1 MTNLIVEVTKYLMIF
16 LFALYT
22 YEGFSALRGKLS
34 DRKKRGIYHR
44 QLLLMYLLHLSA
56 YLAVYAVT
64 DDIRTV
70 LFYLFQVLFTVIVMS
85 CYHLLYENGSR
96 LLVNHMCTL
105 LLIGFIILTR
115 LSFEDAV
122 RQYVIAVGAFV
133 LTLPVPYLVRSVGFM
148 RRLTW
153 LYAAAGIIG
162 LVMVQLFGATS
173 YG

>member
-70 LFYLFQVLFTVIVMS
+70 LF
-85 CYHLLYENGSR
+85 
-96 LLVNHMCTL
+96 
-105 LLIGFIILTR
+105 
-115 LSFEDAV
+115 
-122 RQYVIAVGAFV
+122 
-133 LTLPVPYLVRSVGFM
+133 
-148 RRLTW
+148 
-153 LYAAAGIIG
+153 
-162 LVMVQLFGATS
+162 
-173 YG
+173 